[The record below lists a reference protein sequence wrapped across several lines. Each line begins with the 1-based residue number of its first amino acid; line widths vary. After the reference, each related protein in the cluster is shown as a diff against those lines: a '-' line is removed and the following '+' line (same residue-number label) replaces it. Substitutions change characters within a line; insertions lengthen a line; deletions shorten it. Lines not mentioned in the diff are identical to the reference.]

1 MSDDFLR
8 FLPLMRE
15 NCYICAEVIQ
25 IHVVMIDTQ
34 LNEYMMEMLRKTP
47 TGFHRYLYQDI
58 PWEAQLVGITG
69 ARGIGKSTM
78 IRQYILG
85 NQDKGRF
92 LYVSADHTYFADHR
106 LSDLAD
112 EFVKDGGTHL
122 LIDEVHKYSDWSREL
137 KQIFDVHSDLHV
149 VFTGSSILDIED
161 GAADLSR
168 RALVYPMSG
177 LSFREYLKLFHKVDA
192 PTYSLEEILAGKGEI
207 PGIEHPLPYFRE
219 YLRKGY
225 YPFSGEIGF
234 EMRLQQ
240 VVSRTIESDIAQ
252 HANLKAS
259 TARKLKKM
267 LAIIASLAPYK
278 PSMEKLAV
286 EIGVSKNNVPE
297 YLTYME
303 KTGLIGQLRDDTG
316 GLRGL
321 GKVEKVYI
329 DNPNLMYA
337 LSGSSVDIGNVRETF
352 FYNQMKVRNDVISS
366 KESDFVIGKNTFEI
380 GGRKKG
386 RKQIEGIAGGI
397 IVKDDIEYAHG
408 NVIPLWHFGLNY

>member
-15 NCYICAEVIQ
+15 KCYICAEVIQ

-122 LIDEVHKYSDWSREL
+122 FIDEVHKYSDWSREL
-137 KQIFDVHSDLHV
+137 KQIYDVHSDLHV

-177 LSFREYLKLFHKVDA
+177 LSFREYLKLFHKVDS
-192 PTYSLEEILAGKGEI
+192 PTYSLEEILAGKGEVT
-207 PGIEHPLPYFRE
+207 GIEHPLPYFRE

-267 LAIIASLAPYK
+267 LAVIASLAPYK

-352 FYNQMKVRNDVISS
+352 FYNQTKVRNDVISS